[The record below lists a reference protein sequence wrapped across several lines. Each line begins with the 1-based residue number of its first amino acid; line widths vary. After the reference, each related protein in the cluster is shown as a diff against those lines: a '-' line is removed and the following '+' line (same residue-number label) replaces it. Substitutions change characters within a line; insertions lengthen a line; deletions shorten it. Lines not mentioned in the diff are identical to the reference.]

1 MLLGLRGS
9 LVSDSVYC
17 SPCVPESPAHG
28 AEHYYASLLNVL
40 RFWHQQK
47 LRPSLTGSA
56 GPRVSPEGQL
66 WPHGICV
73 GHSLF
78 ASVHDHI
85 RDVSLDW
92 DQPLLSLNS
101 VTLNTH
107 HHTMIFWAPHQLCFD
122 KLSEIFP
129 CQATLLTQPFQPSC
143 SSLKM
148 TSLSH
153 LRAFFT
159 CSHRFSHGIYPHFI
173 EISSS
178 EILKPWVKSISPV
191 FTNQGHHHFCYKRL
205 AYYPHSLFFQEC
217 TVSCA

>member
-1 MLLGLRGS
+1 MPLGLSGS

-17 SPCVPESPAHG
+17 STCVPESLAHR

-56 GPRVSPEGQL
+56 GPRVSSESQL

-92 DQPLLSLNS
+92 NQPLLSLNS
-101 VTLNTH
+101 VTFNTH
-107 HHTMIFWAPHQLCFD
+107 HHTMIFW
-122 KLSEIFP
+122 
-129 CQATLLTQPFQPSC
+129 
-143 SSLKM
+143 
-148 TSLSH
+148 
-153 LRAFFT
+153 
-159 CSHRFSHGIYPHFI
+159 G
-173 EISSS
+173 SSS
-178 EILKPWVKSISPV
+178 TV
-191 FTNQGHHHFCYKRL
+191 F
-205 AYYPHSLFFQEC
+205 
-217 TVSCA
+217 